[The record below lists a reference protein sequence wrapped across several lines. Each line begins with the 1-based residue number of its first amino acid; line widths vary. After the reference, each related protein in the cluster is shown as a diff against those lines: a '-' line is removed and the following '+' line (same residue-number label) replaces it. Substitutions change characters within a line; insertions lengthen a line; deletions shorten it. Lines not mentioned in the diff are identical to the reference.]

1 MHLKFHVNL
10 LLAIERRVDEV
21 HFAALENEMAFPYA
35 VFDHARNVA
44 RVLGE
49 VEAHPDV
56 ALGAE
61 MVDLVGFDVVDQ
73 VRQLF
78 GIRKI
83 AIMKKEA
90 NIRQVGILIEVVDSA
105 SIQAA

>member
-1 MHLKFHVNL
+1 
-10 LLAIERRVDEV
+10 
-21 HFAALENEMAFPYA
+21 
-35 VFDHARNVA
+35 
-44 RVLGE
+44 
-49 VEAHPDV
+49 
-56 ALGAE
+56 
-61 MVDLVGFDVVDQ
+61 MVDLVGFDFVDQ

-90 NIRQVGILIEVVDSA
+90 DARLVCVLVEMVNPA